1 MKGFIYK
8 DLDQKPRRFLR
19 IDEAFM
25 NKGVRWCRWGE
36 SNSHGSL
43 HTPLKRTCLPVPPH
57 RHVII
62 LTFYPRFQVLSQESL

>member
-1 MKGFIYK
+1 MKAFIYNY
-8 DLDQKPRRFLR
+8 LDQKPRRFLR

-25 NKGVRWCRWGE
+25 KKGVRWCRWGE

-57 RHVII
+57 RHPERDKGFTSKSYRMD
-62 LTFYPRFQVLSQESL
+62 L

>member
-1 MKGFIYK
+1 MKAFFYK
-8 DLDQKPRRFLR
+8 YLAPNYGNFLR
-19 IDEAFM
+19 IAEALM

-57 RHVII
+57 RHPEKENGV
-62 LTFYPRFQVLSQESL
+62 